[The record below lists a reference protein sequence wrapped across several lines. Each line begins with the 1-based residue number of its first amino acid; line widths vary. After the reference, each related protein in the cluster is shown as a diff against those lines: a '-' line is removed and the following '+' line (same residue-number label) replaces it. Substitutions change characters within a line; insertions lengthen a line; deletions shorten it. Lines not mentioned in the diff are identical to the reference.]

1 MTIATEIF
9 HKTIASMNS
18 SLDMV
23 FTGIDNET
31 AQKVSALIEQ
41 DAYLL
46 ERVLSRFDPE
56 SETFQVNQSARGTW
70 TEVGE
75 SFWAILQECEHYR
88 NLTAGYFNV
97 ALGVFKQNGQERSVL
112 SEEMEAGPVFPVI
125 AFDEKRKAIR
135 LDHGASLD
143 FGAVGKGLLL
153 REIQK
158 RLNRFG
164 VESGLISF
172 GGSSVLAKGGHPYG
186 SSWPVSW
193 RAGLDNP
200 TVFHLNETCASF
212 SGAVQTNSEGS
223 QPHIVHPKKLQF
235 IENNR
240 LVFVQSKCPVVAEVL
255 STSLV
260 VANKE
265 DFYDLISQTKPERAQ
280 VFKRTDHGELITEY
294 DYEANN

>member
-1 MTIATEIF
+1 
-9 HKTIASMNS
+9 MNS

-23 FTGIDNET
+23 LTGTDNET
-31 AQKVSALIEQ
+31 ADQISGLIER
-41 DAYLL
+41 DAFRL
-46 ERVLSRFDPE
+46 EKVLSRFDQE
-56 SETFQVNQSARGTW
+56 SETFQLNQLACGKWMGVSERLW
-70 TEVGE
+70 E
-75 SFWAILQECEHYR
+75 ILQECEHY
-88 NLTAGYFNV
+88 NSLTTGYFNV
-97 ALGVFKQNGQERSVL
+97 ALGRFKQNRGRYPTVLGER
-112 SEEMEAGPVFPVI
+112 ETNTAIPAI
-125 AFDEKRKAIR
+125 ALDCERKAVR
-135 LDHGASLD
+135 LDQGASLD

-153 REIQK
+153 REVQK
-158 RLNRFG
+158 WLNRFE
-164 VESGLISF
+164 VKSGLISF
-172 GGSSVLAKGGHPYG
+172 GGSSLLAKGGHPYG

-193 RAGLDNP
+193 RDGMGHP

-212 SGAVQTNSEGS
+212 SGAVQTNPEGS
-223 QPHIVHPKKLQF
+223 RPHIVHPKKLQF

-265 DFYDLISQTKPERAQ
+265 DFSDLISQTKPERAQ